1 VVGVGGTSVFA
12 ESGERGVEW
21 LSGGDNGTE
30 FMQRTRGLGAS
41 PERRDFAAG
50 TNGIDTSYID
60 DPAIVRRDSLDDLGS
75 QECDANGEIS
85 E

>member
-1 VVGVGGTSVFA
+1 MFA
-12 ESGERGVEW
+12 ESGESGVEW

-30 FMQRTRGLGAS
+30 FMQRTRGLGPSA
-41 PERRDFAAG
+41 ERRDFAAR
-50 TNGIDTSYID
+50 TNGIGSSSVD

-75 QECDANGEIS
+75 RECDANGEIS